1 MTLDDPL
8 ATLAGTRGGS
18 LLDPAPPANRGAA
31 TGDHRVGGEPDEP
44 RWRRVVRLAADP
56 VVAALLLAAVLHLVW
71 WWLFASSG
79 GDIAAQDAWAE
90 FARAH
95 PGSAY
100 NLSWY
105 GGMHPVSYSVLSP
118 YLMAMLGVR
127 TTMMVVGTLSA
138 GLLALLLVRSDA
150 VTRPRWPALYG
161 AVALTG
167 NAVSGRVT
175 FGLGMMFGLAAVAV
189 VYAWPLRWR
198 SPVAGRAARWSRAAL
213 VAVLSM
219 LAAAASP
226 VAGLFVGVVAAAL
239 WLDGRRPAAYALG
252 LPPVAVVA
260 LSAWLFPFSGTQ
272 PIRWYSTILPLVMAV
287 AMVVLV
293 PRAWR
298 SVRLGAVVY
307 GIGVLAVWVV
317 PSPIGTNIVRLGLLF
332 GGVLLVAMAAARP
345 WPERPRL
352 SRAVAAVL
360 LAMALVT
367 SSIWQVAVAA
377 RDAISTS
384 APAESTLD
392 VSRLVAELRSRR
404 ADLGRVE
411 VVPTRSHREAAALTP
426 YVNLARGW
434 NRQADAERNPL
445 FYDDDTELTPD
456 AYRAWL
462 DRWAVRYVVLTS
474 SEPDAAAEREA
485 ALVSGGLPYLTEVWS
500 DSTWRLF
507 EVRSPTPLV
516 DPPGVVTRFDAAE
529 IDIYV
534 PRAATV
540 LVRIPDSPWL
550 SLVDE
555 NGDPIGAPG
564 VETSPDGSTTDPPV
578 FRDDG
583 CLSQLEKPADQADD
597 VPFDGWTLLHAP
609 RAGTYRIAGPYKLPR
624 GTACPDSVE

>member
-8 ATLAGTRGGS
+8 APVAGPRPGV
-18 LLDPAPPANRGAA
+18 LLDPVAPRSRAEEAPPGP
-31 TGDHRVGGEPDEP
+31 TQPDPQGVP
-44 RWRRVVRLAADP
+44 RWRRAGTVAGHP
-56 VVAALLLAAVLHLVW
+56 VVAALLLAAALHLVW
-71 WWLFASSG
+71 WWFFASSG

-118 YLMAMLGVR
+118 YLMALVGVR
-127 TTMMVVGTLSA
+127 TTMMVVGTVSA
-138 GLLALLLVRSDA
+138 GLLALLLVRSEA
-150 VTRPRWPALYG
+150 ITRPRWPALYG

-175 FGLGMMFGLAAVAV
+175 FGLGLMFGLAAVAA
-189 VYAWPLRWR
+189 VYAWPERWR
-198 SPVAGRAARWSRAAL
+198 TPFASGTARWCRAAV

-239 WLDGRRPAAYALG
+239 WLDRRRPAAYALG

-260 LSAWLFPFSGTQ
+260 MSAWLFPFSGTQ
-272 PIRWYSTILPLVMAV
+272 PIHWYSTILPLVMAI
-287 AMVVLV
+287 AMVVLA
-293 PRAWR
+293 PDAWR
-298 SVRLGAVVY
+298 TVRIGGAVY
-307 GIGVLAVWVV
+307 GIGVLAVWII
-317 PSPIGTNIVRLGLLF
+317 PSPIGTNIARLGLLF
-332 GGVLLVAMAAARP
+332 GGVVLVAIAAARP
-345 WPERPRL
+345 WARHRWLPQ
-352 SRAVAAVL
+352 VTVAVL
-360 LAMALVT
+360 LGMALIT

-384 APAESTLD
+384 APAEWSLD
-392 VSRLVAELRSRR
+392 VDPLVAQLHARH

-426 YVNLARGW
+426 YINLARGW

-445 FYDDDTELTPD
+445 FYDNDTELTPD

-462 DRWAVRYVVLTS
+462 DRWAVRYVVLTA
-474 SEPDAAAEREA
+474 SEPDGAAEREA
-485 ALVSGGLPYLTEVWS
+485 ALVGEGLPYLHEVWS
-500 DSTWRLF
+500 DASWRLF
-507 EVRSPTPLV
+507 EVSNPTPLV
-516 DPPGVVTRFDAAE
+516 DPPGRVIRFDAAE

-550 SLVDE
+550 SLVDA
-555 NGDPIGAPG
+555 NGDPIGAP
-564 VETSPDGSTTDPPV
+564 TSADSAGTDDPDGAPAP
-578 FRDDG
+578 RDDG
-583 CLSQLEKPADQADD
+583 CLSQLEPPADQAED
-597 VPFDGWTLLHAP
+597 VPFDGWTVLHAP

-624 GTACPDSVE
+624 GTSCPDD